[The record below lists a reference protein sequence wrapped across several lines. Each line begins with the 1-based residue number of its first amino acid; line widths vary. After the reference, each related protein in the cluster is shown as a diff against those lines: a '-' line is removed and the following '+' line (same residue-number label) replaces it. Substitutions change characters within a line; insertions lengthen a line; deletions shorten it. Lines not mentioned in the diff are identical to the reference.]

1 VRDELTRDA
10 AYAPLLQEDLRD
22 LYEHAPCGYLSTAAD
37 GVILK
42 VNQTFCDLAGYQAG
56 ELVGVRRWGDLLTF
70 GGRVYLET
78 HFRPLL
84 AMQGFVREI
93 AFDLVRPDGTQ
104 IPVLVNA
111 SARRADSPGA
121 AATVF
126 RLTVFDATGRRQYER
141 ELLAARQKA
150 EEAAQGRNDLIGM
163 VSHDLRAPLSALIT
177 AAAMLEKTALSP
189 QQSRY
194 VRVVQSSGMQAI
206 SLLNSILTLASLEA
220 GRGLIRE
227 REFEPRHLL
236 EHMAAGARL
245 AAAGKPDLRV
255 ETTIDETTPAVVVGD
270 PDKLSQVLMNL
281 VGNAVKFTDRGVV
294 SLTLSR
300 YAAAGDRVTLGFSV
314 SDTGIGI
321 PADRLPYIFDEFTQA
336 TADIADTYGGTGLGL
351 SISRKLLRL
360 LGSELNVT
368 STVGQGSTFS
378 FALQYRVPGTP

>member
-1 VRDELTRDA
+1 VPDDLTRDA
-10 AYAPLLQEDLRD
+10 AYSSLLEEDLHD
-22 LYEHAPCGYLSTAAD
+22 LYDHAPCGYLSASTD

-42 VNQTFCDLAGYQAG
+42 ANQTFCALAGYTPDQ
-56 ELVGVRRWGDLLTF
+56 LIGVRRWTDLLTI
-70 GGRVYLET
+70 GGRIYVET

-84 AMQGFVREI
+84 AMQGTVREI
-93 AFDLVRPDGTQ
+93 AFDLVRADGRQ
-104 IPVLVNA
+104 VPVLVNA
-111 SARRADSPGA
+111 AERRAGA
-121 AATVF
+121 AGSAPAVL
-126 RLTVFDATGRRQYER
+126 RLTVFDATARRSYER

-189 QQSRY
+189 QQARY

-206 SLLNSILTLASLEA
+206 TLLNSILTLTSLEA
-220 GRGLIRE
+220 GRGVVRE
-227 REFEPRHLL
+227 REFDPRQVL
-236 EHMAAGARL
+236 ESAAAGARL
-245 AAAGKPDLRV
+245 AAGSKADLRV
-255 ETTIDETTPAVVVGD
+255 EMVIDPTTPPRVIGD

-281 VGNAVKFTDRGVV
+281 AGNAVKFTARGLVT
-294 SLTLSR
+294 LTLSR
-300 YAAAGDRVTLGFSV
+300 YPASGDTVTLGFAV

-336 TADIADTYGGTGLGL
+336 TPDIADQYGGTGLGL

-360 LGSELNVT
+360 LGSELHVT

-378 FALQYRVPGTP
+378 FALQYRIADS